1 MRSPLFLPGYSS
13 PLALTV
19 GAVGTAPP
27 DSLGTSTIEA
37 RGWTADDGDGTCS
50 KPLFSEE
57 FEDPDLIRVDDD
69 H

>member
-1 MRSPLFLPGYSS
+1 
-13 PLALTV
+13 
-19 GAVGTAPP
+19 
-27 DSLGTSTIEA
+27 LGTSTIEA